1 LQEVD
6 NVQKGQSDL
15 ATIAEI
21 MLAKVVALSVEN
33 DRLRRKNKKL
43 RKKLHKQRKASEAAK
58 A

>member
-1 LQEVD
+1 MQTLPEPGRS
-6 NVQKGQSDL
+6 KRR
-15 ATIAEI
+15 TIAGV

-43 RKKLHKQRKASEAAK
+43 RKKLRKQRKASEAAK

>member
-1 LQEVD
+1 M
-6 NVQKGQSDL
+6 QKGQSDL

>member
-1 LQEVD
+1 M
-6 NVQKGQSDL
+6 QKGQSDL

-43 RKKLHKQRKASEAAK
+43 RKKLRKQRKASEAVK